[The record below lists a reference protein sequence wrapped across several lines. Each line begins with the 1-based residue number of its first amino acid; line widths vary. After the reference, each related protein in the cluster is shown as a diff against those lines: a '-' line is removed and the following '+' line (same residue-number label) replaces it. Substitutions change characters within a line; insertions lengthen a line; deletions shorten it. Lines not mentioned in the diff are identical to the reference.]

1 MNKTI
6 QIRNVPAALHQRL
19 RTRAAAEGVSMSH
32 FALREIKRALDRPSR
47 QELLEAIRSQ
57 PEVEPDLSPADL
69 LREERDR
76 R

>member
-6 QIRNVPAALHQRL
+6 QLRNVPAALHQWL
-19 RTRAAAEGVSMSH
+19 RTRAAAEGVSMSR

-47 QELLEAIRSQ
+47 QELLEVIRSQ